1 MLWRESPL
9 QHAIGVMVCD
19 WAELPEWHERR
30 KQADD

>member
-19 WAELPEWHERR
+19 WAELPEWYEKASKRG
-30 KQADD
+30 